1 MKLQVITQDRRSNLL
16 LDVERIDIIHE
27 VIDDVYMVAVNS
39 DDSGGIVLGK
49 YKSEERAQEILRKLS
64 NKLAAINYVNSLE
77 HNKFLNLM
85 SSFNTENL
93 ALNLLPY
100 IMPLE

>member
-27 VIDDVYMVAVNS
+27 VFDDVYMVTVNS
-39 DDSGGIVLGK
+39 NDSGGLVLGK
-49 YKSEERAQEILRKLS
+49 YKSEERAKEILEELS
-64 NKLAAINYVNSLE
+64 NKVATINYVNHLTYDE
-77 HNKFLNLM
+77 FLKIM
-85 SSFNTENL
+85 GRFHTEEL
-93 ALNLLPY
+93 AYDLLPY